1 MELFFY
7 INSLHEGGA
16 ERVVSVLSGQ
26 LAKKG
31 HNVTVITSFRDK
43 WEYPLDESVRRIS
56 LEDEEVKTDIIRR
69 NISRVYKLR
78 QIIRSENPE
87 ILISF
92 MAEPSFRALVAAI
105 GLHVKT
111 VVSVRTDP
119 NREYRGLIPRLLAK
133 TLYHR
138 ADGFVFQTENARGWF
153 PMRIHKKGVIIFN
166 PVSDTFYHADGKPG
180 SKKIIVSVG
189 RLVKEKNYGL
199 MIKAFADV
207 APFYPDYN
215 LTIFGEGELR
225 KELERQISAAGL
237 NERVILYGQCN
248 NLAEQ
253 LKDAHIFV
261 LSSDVEGLP
270 NALME
275 AMALGLPVISTD
287 FAGGG
292 ARDLIEHGED
302 GLIVPVNDP
311 KALAFALRKLLDD
324 KKYSQQLGRAAK
336 KKSARFT
343 TEEIVSQWIR
353 LFSKL
358 VKEKTME
365 KRRTGVKQAEGK
377 LIEKMK

>member
-1 MELFFY
+1 
-7 INSLHEGGA
+7 
-16 ERVVSVLSGQ
+16 
-26 LAKKG
+26 
-31 HNVTVITSFRDK
+31 
-43 WEYPLDESVRRIS
+43 
-56 LEDEEVKTDIIRR
+56 
-69 NISRVYKLR
+69 
-78 QIIRSENPE
+78 
-87 ILISF
+87 
-92 MAEPSFRALVAAI
+92 
-105 GLHVKT
+105 
-111 VVSVRTDP
+111 
-119 NREYRGLIPRLLAK
+119 
-133 TLYHR
+133 
-138 ADGFVFQTENARGWF
+138 
-153 PMRIHKKGVIIFN
+153 
-166 PVSDTFYHADGKPG
+166 
-180 SKKIIVSVG
+180 
-189 RLVKEKNYGL
+189 

-261 LSSDVEGLP
+261 LSSDVEGLH